1 MKVTRNVRG
10 NIIYLMKVTSRNGRK
25 YHLPDEG

>member
-1 MKVTRNVRG
+1 MKVSPETG
-10 NIIYLMKVTSRNGRK
+10 SNIIYLMKVSPETGEK